1 MEIQVG
7 MSEVVLRI
15 GPGLTLREAA
25 SRMSERGIGA
35 AIVEDEE
42 WPVPRILTER
52 DLLNAVGAG
61 LDPDSEL
68 VRDHRSEKVITA
80 SPACSMERAAT
91 EMSKRGIRHLVV
103 CSDGELVGVL
113 SMRDIMRAWT
123 ADGATSGEPPDREAA

>member
-15 GPGLTLREAA
+15 GPGLSLREAA
-25 SRMSERGIGA
+25 SRMAERGIGA

-42 WPVPRILTER
+42 WPVPRVLTER
-52 DLLNAVGAG
+52 DLLNAIGSG

-68 VRDHRSEKVITA
+68 VRDHMSEKVITA
-80 SPACSMERAAT
+80 SPDWSMERAAT

-103 CSDGELVGVL
+103 CADGELVGVL

-123 ADGATSGEPPDREAA
+123 SDGATSGGPPDRQAA

>member
-15 GPGLTLREAA
+15 GPGLSLREAA

-35 AIVEDEE
+35 AIVEDDE
-42 WPVPRILTER
+42 WPVPRVLTER
-52 DLLNAVGAG
+52 DLLNAIGSG

-68 VRDHRSEKVITA
+68 VRDHMSEKVITA
-80 SPACSMERAAT
+80 SPDWSMERAAT

-103 CSDGELVGVL
+103 CADGELVGVL

-123 ADGATSGEPPDREAA
+123 SDGATSGGPPDRQAA

>member
-61 LDPDSEL
+61 LDPESEL
-68 VRDHRSEKVITA
+68 VRDHMSEKVITA
-80 SPACSMERAAT
+80 SPDWSMERAAT

-123 ADGATSGEPPDREAA
+123 ADGATSGDPPDREAA

>member
-68 VRDHRSEKVITA
+68 VRDHMSEKVITA
-80 SPACSMERAAT
+80 SPEWSMERAAT
-91 EMSKRGIRHLVV
+91 EMSKQGIRHLVV
-103 CSDGELVGVL
+103 CSGGELVGVL